1 LQFITFKYS
10 SYIMLYNSK
19 GSNSYFK
26 GFRIGNVDK
35 TLKQEI
41 SKLAIDNNYKEQ
53 QTWVGTMSRHL
64 HDIPILRLTIINI
77 TKYKY

>member
-1 LQFITFKYS
+1 
-10 SYIMLYNSK
+10 MLYNSK

-41 SKLAIDNNYKEQ
+41 SKLTIDNNYKEQ
-53 QTWVGTMSRHL
+53 QT
-64 HDIPILRLTIINI
+64 
-77 TKYKY
+77 